1 MEILHIW
8 DQCGFAKNITR
19 LNLGSSIE
27 LSRVGRLPEYG
38 YASQAISA
46 FHSPVS
52 SAYMEYLKWEVKRNI
67 KRNVVFETHTPFF
80 FELFPELA
88 HRTIFHAHGSE
99 IRRTDSSGLTIGQVN
114 KTTKFGLQNSPLT
127 FYSTPDLEPIIK
139 EFTSNYQWVPHYAI
153 PKISGQKI
161 DDRIDLFFA
170 SSWDTWKGANQVLG
184 LIELIHGKRSGLNS
198 YGIHLGELA
207 QSALELGVTLLP
219 TMSRK
224 NFNRKLESSKVIIG
238 QGFGSIGASELESI
252 LIGKQFFSFRPD
264 NYWMKAYA
272 FDDSDFMPELD
283 LLERLSRLLDGDI
296 ESNGAYVTKVLRTHS
311 KENIVA
317 ILRKAYSRLSD

>member
-19 LNLGSSIE
+19 VNLDLSIQS
-27 LSRVGRLPEYG
+27 SRVCRLPEYG
-38 YASQAISA
+38 YASRAISR
-46 FHSPVS
+46 FYSPVS
-52 SAYMEYLKWEVKRNI
+52 GAYMEYLKWEVKRNV

-88 HRTIFHAHGSE
+88 HRTIFHAHGTE
-99 IRRTDSSGLTIGQVN
+99 IRRTDSNGLTIGQVN
-114 KTTKFGLQNSPLT
+114 ETTKFGLQNSPLT
-127 FYSTPDLEPIIK
+127 LYSTPDLEPIIK
-139 EFTSNYQWVPHYAI
+139 EFTSDYQWVPHYATT
-153 PKISGQKI
+153 KISAQRI
-161 DDRIDLFFA
+161 DARIDLFFA
-170 SSWDTWKGANQVLG
+170 SSWDTWKGANQVLA
-184 LIELIHGKRSGLNS
+184 LIEQIQMKRRGLNS

-207 QSALELGVTLLP
+207 PSALELGVTLLP

-224 NFNRKLESSKVIIG
+224 NFNRKIESAKVIIG
-238 QGFGSIGASELESI
+238 QGFGFIGASELESI

-264 NYWMKAYA
+264 DYWMKAYT

-283 LLERLSRLLDGDI
+283 SLERMSRLLDGNL
-296 ESNGAYVTKVLRTHS
+296 ESKSGYVTKVLRTHS

-317 ILRKAYSRLSD
+317 ILRKAYSRLFE